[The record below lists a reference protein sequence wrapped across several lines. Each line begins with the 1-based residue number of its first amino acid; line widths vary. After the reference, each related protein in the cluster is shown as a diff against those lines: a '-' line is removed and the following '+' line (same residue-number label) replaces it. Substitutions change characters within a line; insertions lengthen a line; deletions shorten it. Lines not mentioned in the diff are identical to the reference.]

1 MGKRAF
7 TSSGK
12 ALVVTQPSAGGRLTF
27 AFTVLDVADERF
39 TELSLIPYVPDE
51 TTATRNTMQEL

>member
-1 MGKRAF
+1 
-7 TSSGK
+7 
-12 ALVVTQPSAGGRLTF
+12 LVVTQPSAGGRLTF